1 MQCTEHKL
9 ERVCEF
15 LFFFLNSQTKTKKE
29 SGASASE
36 LRRSL
41 RCQPFRERRCCWN
54 IYTDCGESFSAKPT
68 KFTTQTWKLGCFLL
82 AVGLDGIFS
91 SFFCLSI
98 SLPLFFTLTL
108 RHACHNHR
116 VSSKRLPFKKKKSIL
131 ITLKLAFI
139 KIFVHASFL
148 FFEDEMHCSRVATR
162 RIWWS

>member
-29 SGASASE
+29 SGASE

-54 IYTDCGESFSAKPT
+54 IYTDCGGSFPAKPT

-91 SFFCLSI
+91 SFFCLYLAPSFFHANVTPRMPQP
-98 SLPLFFTLTL
+98 SSQQQTTPLFL
-108 RHACHNHR
+108 
-116 VSSKRLPFKKKKSIL
+116 KKSLL